1 MRIIPG
7 GRASHM
13 RLAVDGR
20 SLQVENGEEIVLR
33 RAPFRTLVMQV
44 RERTFTDT
52 LRRKLHWGD
61 E

>member
-1 MRIIPG
+1 
-7 GRASHM
+7 M